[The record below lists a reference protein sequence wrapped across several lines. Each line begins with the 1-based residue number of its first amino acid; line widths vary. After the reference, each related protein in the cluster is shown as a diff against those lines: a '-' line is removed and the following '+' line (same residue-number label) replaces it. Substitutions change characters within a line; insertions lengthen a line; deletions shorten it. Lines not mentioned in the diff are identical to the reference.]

1 MLLPSCFC
9 SGTHQGSWWGLCHA
23 IPWACNALIPRLPV
37 AVPFHSPSQP
47 FPDNQSTWTTWYP
60 HVPCA
65 QTISWLEGRFASQVQ
80 RTQNSAWFPEVA
92 SEHRGWWLAFM
103 NEWANEQRNMEQLT
117 YSLAYTLNCPP
128 SCCLFIS
135 IPLKNSFFKVHCIIL
150 NTNNK

>member
-9 SGTHQGSWWGLCHA
+9 SGTHRGSWWGLCHA

-65 QTISWLEGRFASQVQ
+65 QTISRLEGRLASQVQ

-103 NEWANEQRNMEQLT
+103 NEWANEQRNITTIHTVVDTKMPNLHLP
-117 YSLAYTLNCPP
+117 SLNDPAAVSQHP
-128 SCCLFIS
+128 SAQPVQGWL
-135 IPLKNSFFKVHCIIL
+135 PEP
-150 NTNNK
+150 